1 MYFFRWT
8 AVFFFEK
15 WTACFKGNTCWC
27 VFRAE
32 NTRGVREG
40 PDRVLSTDEFWSARK
55 SNHHRRTKG
64 KIPLSDARIR
74 QERLSKK
81 KYYMHVIKTRT
92 LSVLNR
98 RVTRLTSETSSP
110 CSLTD

>member
-8 AVFFFEK
+8 AFFFLKSGQHVSRATLAGVFSGLKTQEESEK
-15 WTACFKGNTCWC
+15 DRIVYLALMSSG
-27 VFRAE
+27 VQGRATTTGGPKE
-32 NTRGVREG
+32 RSHFLMRG
-40 PDRVLSTDEFWSARK
+40 
-55 SNHHRRTKG
+55 
-64 KIPLSDARIR
+64 SDKNAF
-74 QERLSKK
+74 QKK
-81 KYYMHVIKTRT
+81 NYMHVIKTRT